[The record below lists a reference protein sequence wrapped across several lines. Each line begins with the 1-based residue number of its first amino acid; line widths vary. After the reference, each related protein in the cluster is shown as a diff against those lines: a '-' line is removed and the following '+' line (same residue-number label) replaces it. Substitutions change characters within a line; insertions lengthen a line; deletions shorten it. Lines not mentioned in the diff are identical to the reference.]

1 MVRFFGG
8 FLLIILFSCSSENET
23 NYVQNDFELYKPSE
37 MSALM
42 NHMYEL
48 NFQLRSHIINGDSLG
63 VFSSSFERILNA
75 NMTENKVKDDFF
87 ISHANSFLESQ
98 RSIYMN
104 QGNSKD
110 LFNQSVNSCI
120 ECHQV
125 KCTGPISK
133 IEKLYIP

>member
-1 MVRFFGG
+1 MVRFFGS

-23 NYVQNDFELYKPSE
+23 NSIQNDFELYEPSE

-63 VFSSSFERILNA
+63 IFSPSFERILSA
-75 NMTENKVKDDFF
+75 KMTENKVMDDFF
-87 ISHANSFLESQ
+87 ILHANAFLESQ
-98 RSIYMN
+98 RAIYKD
-104 QGNSKD
+104 QGNSKI